1 MLAATLQGWG
11 GERLL
16 DSFGEERRPVFQS
29 TARDFI
35 EQAIHSDRDFL
46 AAFDPE
52 RDLAAFEAAWA
63 ERRSG
68 ARAEVNVFEPNYE
81 GSSIVWGPPGSTCSA
96 KGSHRFAAEPGHHLA
111 PQPLSSGKNVFDQLG
126 RGFTLIDLG
135 APAAFADAFARA
147 AERLSIPLALIRDTA
162 ADGRERY
169 ATSLILV
176 RPDQFVAWASSDACD
191 DAETVLRQAIGAN
204 L

>member
-1 MLAATLQGWG
+1 MQGWAG
-11 GERLL
+11 DHLL
-16 DSFGEERRPVFQS
+16 DSYGEERRPVFQS
-29 TARDFI
+29 IARDFI

-52 RDLAAFEAAWA
+52 RDLAAFEAAWTG
-63 ERRSG
+63 RRSG

-96 KGSHRFAAEPGHHLA
+96 KGSHSFAAQPGHHLA
-111 PQPLSSGKNVFDQLG
+111 PQPLSSGHNVFDELG

-135 APAAFADAFARA
+135 ATAAFADAFERA

-162 ADGRERY
+162 AHGRERY
-169 ATSLILV
+169 AASLILV
-176 RPDQFVAWASSDACD
+176 RPDQFIAWASSDARD
-191 DAETVLRQAIGAN
+191 NPEAILGRAVGARPRD
-204 L
+204 